1 MSLDSVR
8 YSCERGQ
15 IGMRGKLLT
24 ILDLKYLGLHPV
36 STPKVLFSHGKMLLT
51 RMPSTPL

>member
-1 MSLDSVR
+1 LDSVR